1 MTPDPALSSGQSEC
15 YGQQVEPVILSAYNF
30 VKLLNGSQ
38 QNSDFKVVVFVTDG
52 SGGRNWQWNDNCVCC
67 RQNW

>member
-1 MTPDPALSSGQSEC
+1 M
-15 YGQQVEPVILSAYNF
+15 EPVILSAYNF

-67 RQNW
+67 